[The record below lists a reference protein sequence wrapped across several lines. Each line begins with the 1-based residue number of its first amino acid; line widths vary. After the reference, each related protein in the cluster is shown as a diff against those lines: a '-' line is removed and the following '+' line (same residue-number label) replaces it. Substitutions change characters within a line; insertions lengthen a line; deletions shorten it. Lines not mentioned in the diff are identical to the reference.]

1 MPRKIEPDHG
11 QAFVLRKREEKK
23 HARVPPALLSRAGPV
38 RSAVLACAA
47 TRRARPGTLMR
58 SIYTST
64 YVRTKGTCARAYM
77 TPTYYGACTSP
88 HLTSCARPESSREG
102 RPRAS
107 IVAQVGGPDDPHHSS
122 RFSSRQQ
129 SRDADRRCRQA
140 RGRGGGG
147 SVLPALPPSHV
158 PTAPRSLSLCP
169 GAIYPPRCPR
179 STHPMPCLLLL
190 PACLPFPRRSRQDPH
205 AVVGVGAASN
215 KGGRERGL
223 GLSLSC

>member
-77 TPTYYGACTSP
+77 TPTYYGACTSCE
-88 HLTSCARPESSREG
+88 LRADGEG
-102 RPRAS
+102 RAAERGDRAHRS
-107 IVAQVGGPDDPHHSS
+107 WHRLGGPDDPHHSS

-147 SVLPALPPSHV
+147 SVLPALPPSHI

-190 PACLPFPRRSRQDPH
+190 PACLSL
-205 AVVGVGAASN
+205 AA
-215 KGGRERGL
+215 RGKIHMQ
-223 GLSLSC
+223 